1 MKRFPQMSKFGVY
14 MASFDKNDFRSA
26 LSEFATGVTVITTLD
41 DEGNPHTMTANSFT
55 SVCLEPP
62 IVLVCVAHG
71 THTYGY
77 LEERQRFGVNFL
89 CEDQEAV
96 GAYFAK
102 KPQDRTGGV
111 DYSFSE
117 SENGVPV
124 LDGSAIFFDCD
135 VVGVHVY
142 GDHTVYMG
150 EVKEIRRN
158 DYENPLMFYRSRWYH
173 PHRT

>member
-1 MKRFPQMSKFGVY
+1 
-14 MASFDKNDFRSA
+14 MATVNKDEFRSA

-41 DEGNPHTMTANSFT
+41 DEGVPHTMTANAFT

-62 IVLVCVAHG
+62 IILVCIAHG

-77 LEERQRFGVNFL
+77 VEKRKAFGVNFL
-89 CEDQEAV
+89 QRDQLEL

-111 DYSFSE
+111 EYSFSE
-117 SENGVPV
+117 SEDGVPV
-124 LDGSAIFFDCD
+124 LDDSIVFLDCD
-135 VVGVHVY
+135 VVGSHVY
-142 GDHTVYMG
+142 GDHTIYLG

-158 DYENPLMFYRSRWYH
+158 EADAPLMFFRSRWYN
-173 PHRT
+173 PDQA